1 MFYWIH
7 CLWEVPVSGELV
19 DSWVTLCCG
28 INDNPKLPKDS
39 GGTFCGQLWDTCLVE
54 QGIPG
59 ADLWGKAPA
68 MIYGIQSY
76 FQLYPNMMAKMVLE
90 VYKALILP
98 CG

>member
-1 MFYWIH
+1 
-7 CLWEVPVSGELV
+7 
-19 DSWVTLCCG
+19 
-28 INDNPKLPKDS
+28 
-39 GGTFCGQLWDTCLVE
+39 LVE
-54 QGIPG
+54 RGISG

>member
-1 MFYWIH
+1 MFCWIH

-39 GGTFCGQLWDTCLVE
+39 GGTFCGQLWDTFLAKR
-54 QGIPG
+54 GISG

-68 MIYGIQSY
+68 IIYGMQSY
-76 FQLYPNMMAKMVLE
+76 FQL
-90 VYKALILP
+90 
-98 CG
+98 